1 MLERIK
7 IFRFL
12 HIFNLITFAC
22 FFAFLTYAQNLTVK
36 GSVISAEDG
45 QPIPGVNIRIDG
57 TEMGSSTNFDGFYS
71 IEVPENS
78 NLIFSYIGMQE
89 TKITVTQST
98 HNVVMEVNTTGLDEV
113 VVVGYGTMKK
123 RELTGAVSSLK
134 SDEITKTATSDF
146 ASSIQGRIAG
156 VSVRQG
162 NAAPGENAQ
171 ITIRGITSFQEGG
184 SGPLYVVDGV
194 TYIENP
200 NITPQEIESIEVLK
214 DGASASIYGSRA
226 SGGVILITTKRGK
239 EGEMK
244 VDLESYYGLQNISS
258 GIPLANTKE
267 SLYINDIQYRYQQ
280 TNAFDP
286 LEFNKDGLLYN
297 TDWMGD
303 LQVDWAPI
311 QNHSIGVSGG
321 KSGLTYNVI
330 GTYFNQQGS
339 LYNSDY
345 EKFSLRSN
353 TYFKNGRFSAQ
364 ANVSLNISDQKKE
377 PYALIYDAIRL
388 QPYRKPI
395 DASSDSFVFGG
406 TSPENIS
413 NFAGKLKQE
422 NDTKINSFNG
432 NVRLNYEVIKG
443 LKIAANL
450 GKSHYSKKDRFFN
463 PSYLIYN
470 EIGEINNTASNYNA
484 QLRLGDGTNSR
495 SIAEFTM
502 NYERIFKKHNLKVL
516 IGNTYEKSSYEFYR
530 AGADNISSNITPVL
544 GNGEPV
550 PSTHFINKT
559 NSISYLGRI
568 NYNYN
573 WKYILSVVVRRDGS
587 SNFSANNR
595 YGVFPSISGAWTI
608 SNEPFFRSLKDKI
621 SLAKIRIGYGTTGSD
636 KIPPYAFSPVVISNV
651 DYPLGGG
658 SNLVSGMT
666 QPGYADPNLKW
677 ESNVSKNFGIDLDFQ
692 RGKAGLNIDIYEQDK
707 KDMLLAIAPPIS
719 AGSTPISS
727 KNYDRYL
734 TNVGNLQ
741 NKGIEI
747 SGHLNQSFGDVNA
760 KFGATFTKNE
770 NTVISLSRDGE
781 FILDGY
787 PNIIRMS
794 QTEPVAVLEAGL
806 PVGAFKVYETSGTIK
821 TDEELADY
829 QQMVPTAQKG
839 DLRYLDIDGDGELT
853 IDDKTYKGSYQPDFE
868 YGFTLDLDY
877 RAFDLSVQLYGVE
890 GNTIYNGAKQYAYSM
905 KRHRDLVYSWSDVNP
920 TSNIP
925 TPRSNIEHP
934 NVQTSIDYFLED
946 GSYLRVRN
954 IIVGYSLPKDVVER
968 IGIDKLRFYVSAQN
982 PITFTNYT
990 GFDPEV
996 GDSNPFNGGLD
1007 RGNYPISATYL
1018 TGLSISF

>member
-89 TKITVTQST
+89 TKIKVTQST

-123 RELTGAVSSLK
+123 RELTGAVSSVK

-330 GTYFNQQGS
+330 GTYFNQEGS

-516 IGNTYEKSSYEFYR
+516 IGSTYEKSSYEFYR
-530 AGADNISSNITPVL
+530 AGADNISSNITPVFV
-544 GNGEPV
+544 NGEPV

-608 SNEPFFRSLKDKI
+608 SNEPFFSSLKDKI

-839 DLRYLDIDGDGELT
+839 DLSYLDIDGDGELT

-868 YGFTLDLDY
+868 YGFTLDLDF

-954 IIVGYSLPKDVVER
+954 IIVGYSLSEDVVER

>member
-89 TKITVTQST
+89 TKIKVTQST

-123 RELTGAVSSLK
+123 RELTGAVSSVK

-330 GTYFNQQGS
+330 GTYFNQEGS

-516 IGNTYEKSSYEFYR
+516 IGSTYEKSSYEFYR
-530 AGADNISSNITPVL
+530 AGADNISSNITPVFV
-544 GNGEPV
+544 NGEPV

-608 SNEPFFRSLKDKI
+608 SNEPFFSSLKDKI

-868 YGFTLDLDY
+868 YGFTLDLDF

-954 IIVGYSLPKDVVER
+954 IIVGYSLSEDVVER

>member
-1 MLERIK
+1 M
-7 IFRFL
+7 
-12 HIFNLITFAC
+12 
-22 FFAFLTYAQNLTVK
+22 
-36 GSVISAEDG
+36 
-45 QPIPGVNIRIDG
+45 
-57 TEMGSSTNFDGFYS
+57 
-71 IEVPENS
+71 
-78 NLIFSYIGMQE
+78 
-89 TKITVTQST
+89 
-98 HNVVMEVNTTGLDEV
+98 
-113 VVVGYGTMKK
+113 
-123 RELTGAVSSLK
+123 
-134 SDEITKTATSDF
+134 
-146 ASSIQGRIAG
+146 
-156 VSVRQG
+156 
-162 NAAPGENAQ
+162 
-171 ITIRGITSFQEGG
+171 
-184 SGPLYVVDGV
+184 
-194 TYIENP
+194 
-200 NITPQEIESIEVLK
+200 
-214 DGASASIYGSRA
+214 
-226 SGGVILITTKRGK
+226 
-239 EGEMK
+239 
-244 VDLESYYGLQNISS
+244 
-258 GIPLANTKE
+258 
-267 SLYINDIQYRYQQ
+267 
-280 TNAFDP
+280 
-286 LEFNKDGLLYN
+286 
-297 TDWMGD
+297 
-303 LQVDWAPI
+303 
-311 QNHSIGVSGG
+311 
-321 KSGLTYNVI
+321 
-330 GTYFNQQGS
+330 
-339 LYNSDY
+339 
-345 EKFSLRSN
+345 
-353 TYFKNGRFSAQ
+353 
-364 ANVSLNISDQKKE
+364 
-377 PYALIYDAIRL
+377 
-388 QPYRKPI
+388 
-395 DASSDSFVFGG
+395 
-406 TSPENIS
+406 
-413 NFAGKLKQE
+413 
-422 NDTKINSFNG
+422 
-432 NVRLNYEVIKG
+432 
-443 LKIAANL
+443 
-450 GKSHYSKKDRFFN
+450 
-463 PSYLIYN
+463 
-470 EIGEINNTASNYNA
+470 
-484 QLRLGDGTNSR
+484 
-495 SIAEFTM
+495 
-502 NYERIFKKHNLKVL
+502 
-516 IGNTYEKSSYEFYR
+516 
-530 AGADNISSNITPVL
+530 
-544 GNGEPV
+544 
-550 PSTHFINKT
+550 
-559 NSISYLGRI
+559 
-568 NYNYN
+568 
-573 WKYILSVVVRRDGS
+573 
-587 SNFSANNR
+587 
-595 YGVFPSISGAWTI
+595 
-608 SNEPFFRSLKDKI
+608 
-621 SLAKIRIGYGTTGSD
+621 AKIRIGYGTTGSD

-954 IIVGYSLPKDVVER
+954 IIVGYSLSEDVVER